1 MWRRGSSAIGVVLVV
16 LALASCAGPTVSD
29 GGDSG
34 KSALDLSGADVID
47 LTYAYDAETLYWPT
61 SPSGLE
67 LTELS
72 FGPTEGGYFYS
83 AYSFCTPEHGGTHI
97 DAPIHFSRDGWTLGE
112 VPVDRLIAPGIVIDV
127 SDRAAADPD
136 YRLTVDDVD
145 AWEREHG
152 QVPSGAVVLLL
163 TGWGSRWP
171 DARMY
176 LGDDTPGDASNLHFP
191 GYGEASAR
199 LLVGERGAV
208 ALGIDT
214 ASLDHGPSEDFI
226 AHQIAAGANVVGLE
240 NIANLDQV
248 PTVGSWIVALP
259 MKIGQ
264 GSGGPVRVVALVM
277 M

>member
-16 LALASCAGPTVSD
+16 LALAACAGPTVSD

-34 KSALDLSGADVID
+34 KSAFDLSGADVID

-72 FGPTEGGYFYS
+72 FGPTEGGYFYA

-152 QVPSGAVVLLL
+152 QVPSGAVVLLQ

-171 DARMY
+171 DARTY

-199 LLVGERGAV
+199 LLVGERGVV

-264 GSGGPVRVVALVM
+264 GSGGPVRIVALVM

>member
-1 MWRRGSSAIGVVLVV
+1 MRI
-16 LALASCAGPTVSD
+16 
-29 GGDSG
+29 
-34 KSALDLSGADVID
+34 
-47 LTYAYDAETLYWPT
+47 
-61 SPSGLE
+61 PSNHCPRILGR
-67 LTELS
+67 
-72 FGPTEGGYFYS
+72 YN
-83 AYSFCTPEHGGTHI
+83 I
-97 DAPIHFSRDGWTLGE
+97 DAPIHFARNGWTLGE
-112 VPVDRLIAPGIVIDV
+112 VPVERLIAPEIVIDV
-127 SDRAAADPD
+127 ADRAAADPD
-136 YRLTVDDVD
+136 YRLTVDDVH
-145 AWEREHG
+145 AWERENG
-152 QVPSGAVVLLL
+152 QVPSGTVVLLH
-163 TGWGSRWP
+163 TGWGARWP
-171 DARMY
+171 DAGTY

-199 LLVGERGAV
+199 MLVGERGVV

-214 ASLDHGPSEDFI
+214 ASLDHDPSEDFI